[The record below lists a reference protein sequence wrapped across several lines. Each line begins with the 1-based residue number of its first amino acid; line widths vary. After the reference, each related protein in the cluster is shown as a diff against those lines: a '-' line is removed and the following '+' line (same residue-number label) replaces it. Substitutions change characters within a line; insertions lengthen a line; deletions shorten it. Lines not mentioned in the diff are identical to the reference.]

1 MGQRSEVKSQ
11 SDRNLGIVVPK
22 VLSHESPPPEPP
34 ELPPG
39 DRTLAGRPAR
49 SPRHPGHTEGAELP
63 PGGRRQ
69 LLHAPPARAIK
80 GKAQNQPPPGPFRR
94 LSPPALENHLT
105 SPPPPGKGEERRPT
119 PAAGAAGPTVGRG
132 PQPATPTPGSAAQET
147 RPQEGRGPRGSCLA
161 WCRRALRPRLRVWSN
176 QRRNRKRT
184 KGGPRLAGFARS
196 PVLGSPPPRPA
207 RSPAHP
213 RGSAHLPHP
222 QLWWRH
228 PHGAGRGPG
237 CLPARALTGQ
247 FSLASQNEHPGGGR
261 VAESRPH
268 DTAEPAATSWTRGRS
283 IKVSNRFF

>member
-34 ELPPG
+34 ELPHG

-49 SPRHPGHTEGAELP
+49 APRHPGHTEGAELP

-132 PQPATPTPGSAAQET
+132 PQPATPTSGSAAQEP

-161 WCRRALRPRLRVWSN
+161 WCPPCAAAAAQGLVKSTPEPQAHQGRAAAGWLRAVS
-176 QRRNRKRT
+176 
-184 KGGPRLAGFARS
+184 S
-196 PVLGSPPPRPA
+196 PGVASPPPTLGAA
-207 RSPAHP
+207 RTCRTHSSGGAV
-213 RGSAHLPHP
+213 RTA
-222 QLWWRH
+222 
-228 PHGAGRGPG
+228 HGAGRAVS
-237 CLPARALTGQ
+237 LRALTGQ
-247 FSLASQNEHPGGGR
+247 FSLASQNEHPRGCR

-268 DTAEPAATSWTRGRS
+268 DTAEPAATS
-283 IKVSNRFF
+283 

>member
-34 ELPPG
+34 ELPHG

-49 SPRHPGHTEGAELP
+49 SPWHPGHTEGAELP

-132 PQPATPTPGSAAQET
+132 PQPATPTSGSAAQEP

-161 WCRRALRPRLRVWSN
+161 WCPPSAAAAAQGLVKSTPEPQAHQGRAAAGWLASRGLQSWGRL
-176 QRRNRKRT
+176 
-184 KGGPRLAGFARS
+184 
-196 PVLGSPPPRPA
+196 
-207 RSPAHP
+207 SPAHP

-222 QLWWRH
+222 QLWWRR
-228 PHGAGRGPG
+228 PQGARRGPG

-247 FSLASQNEHPGGGR
+247 FSLASQNEHPRGCR

-268 DTAEPAATSWTRGRS
+268 DTAEPAATS
-283 IKVSNRFF
+283 